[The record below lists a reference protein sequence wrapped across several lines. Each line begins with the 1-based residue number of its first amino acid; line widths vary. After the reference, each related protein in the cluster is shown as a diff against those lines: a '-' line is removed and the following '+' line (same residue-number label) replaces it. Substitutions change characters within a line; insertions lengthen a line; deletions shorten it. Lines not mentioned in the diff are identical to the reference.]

1 MSKTAYLLIEAEPG
15 LSFNVIRGLR
25 ELAEVTG
32 ADFVSGPYDIIA
44 RVQVEDVNAIGQ
56 LITEEVHPLHGV
68 VRTVTCI
75 SIA

>member
-1 MSKTAYLLIEAEPG
+1 MPKTAYLLIEAEPG
-15 LSFNVIRGLR
+15 RSQNVIRGLG
-25 ELAEVTG
+25 ELSAVTG

-44 RVQVEDVNAIGQ
+44 KVEVEDVNAIGK
-56 LITEEVHPLHGV
+56 LITEEVHPLEGV

>member
-44 RVQVEDVNAIGQ
+44 QIAVEDVNAIGR
-56 LITEEVHPLHGV
+56 LITEEVHPLQGV

>member
-25 ELAEVTG
+25 DLPEVTG

-44 RVQVEDVNAIGQ
+44 KIQVDDVNAIGR
-56 LITEEVHPLHGV
+56 LITEEVHPLQGV

-75 SIA
+75 SIG

>member
-1 MSKTAYLLIEAEPG
+1 MAKTAYLLIEAEPG

-25 ELAEVTG
+25 DLAEVTG

-44 RVQVEDVNAIGQ
+44 KVEVDDVNAIGR
-56 LITEEVHPLHGV
+56 LITDDVHPLQGV

>member
-1 MSKTAYLLIEAEPG
+1 MAKTAYLLIEAEPG

-25 ELAEVTG
+25 NLPEVTG

-44 RVQVEDVNAIGQ
+44 KVEVDDVNAIGR
-56 LITEEVHPLHGV
+56 LITDEVHPLQGV